1 MNKMEIARSKG
12 YFLPSIF
19 RNREKITLVLGRWV
33 HIILWLNIL
42 FVSEENGHLNVGL
55 EDLVE
60 EPLDAG
66 ED

>member
-1 MNKMEIARSKG
+1 M
-12 YFLPSIF
+12 
-19 RNREKITLVLGRWV
+19 
-33 HIILWLNIL
+33 LNIL

-66 ED
+66 EDKSSDEKDVRKVEGELA